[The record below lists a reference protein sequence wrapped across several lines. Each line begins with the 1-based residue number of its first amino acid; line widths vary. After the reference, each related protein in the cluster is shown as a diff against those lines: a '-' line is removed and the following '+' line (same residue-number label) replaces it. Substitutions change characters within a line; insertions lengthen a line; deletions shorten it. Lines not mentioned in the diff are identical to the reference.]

1 MRSAAH
7 RAAVAFLILAL
18 GAGNP
23 ATAQEAP
30 EEGLDELRAELD
42 EIVRDHLDTHHVP
55 GLAVGVVREGRV
67 VLAEGY
73 GIADPETGRA
83 VSARSL
89 FHVASVSKTFV
100 ATAVLQLVERE
111 EVDLDAPVTEYLSDF
126 RLDDERVAKVTI
138 RQMLSHTS
146 GMPDVEDYGWEE
158 PEHDEGALARYVRGL
173 ADRRLLFEPGERW
186 SYSNMA
192 YEVLGHLVAEVS
204 GKPFETYVRERI
216 LDPLEM
222 NSSTFLLRETDPE
235 LRTTPHVGRRA
246 PEVSEVYPYHRA
258 HAPSST
264 MHSSAE
270 EMCRWILVHAK
281 RGKLG
286 EARILE
292 EASWEEMW
300 KPQVEVAPDRAMG
313 LGWFLAESPFGAWA
327 FHGGR
332 DVGFRSH
339 LTILPE
345 QGGGLVILGNWSDLP
360 NRPLREELMEVAF
373 PEAR

>member
-1 MRSAAH
+1 
-7 RAAVAFLILAL
+7 
-18 GAGNP
+18 
-23 ATAQEAP
+23 
-30 EEGLDELRAELD
+30 
-42 EIVRDHLDTHHVP
+42 
-55 GLAVGVVREGRV
+55 
-67 VLAEGY
+67 
-73 GIADPETGRA
+73 

-100 ATAVLQLVERE
+100 ATAVLQMVERE
-111 EVDLDAPVTEYLSDF
+111 EVELDTPVTEYLSDF
-126 RLDDERVAKVTI
+126 RLDDERVAKVTV

-158 PEHDEGALARYVRGL
+158 PEYDEGALGRYVRGL

-222 NSSTFLLRETDPE
+222 HRSTFLLKETDPE
-235 LRTTPHVGRRA
+235 LRTTPHVGRSA

-264 MHSSAE
+264 LHSSAE
-270 EMCRWILVHAK
+270 EMCRWILACAQ

-286 EARILE
+286 EARVLE
-292 EASWEEMW
+292 EASWEQMW
-300 KPQVEVAPDRAMG
+300 TPQVEVAPDRAMG
-313 LGWFLAESPFGAWA
+313 LGWFLADSPSGAWA

-332 DVGFRSH
+332 DMGFRSH